1 MKPDLTYELIK
12 AACGGDMVAKNIVI
26 EYYSDYI
33 DELSNGDEDI
43 RHALIIKLL
52 ETISQFDPDNPEN
65 NEKLLKEF
73 EEN

>member
-1 MKPDLTYELIK
+1 MKPELTYELIK
-12 AACGGDMVAKNIVI
+12 AACSGDKFAKNIVI
-26 EYYSDYI
+26 EYYSDYL

-43 RHALIIKLL
+43 RQALIVKLL

-65 NEKLLKEF
+65 NEKLLKEL

>member
-1 MKPDLTYELIK
+1 MKPELTYELIK
-12 AACGGDMVAKNIVI
+12 AACGGDKVAKNIVI

-43 RHALIIKLL
+43 RQALIVKLL
-52 ETISQFDPDNPEN
+52 ETISQFDLDNPEN
-65 NEKLLKEF
+65 NEKLLKEL